1 MHNAVGPTAE
11 KGNAGRA
18 DDYVCYSTCL
28 VHRLMHNLTRQDGEV
43 HAREVRGG
51 VVVVRWW

>member
-18 DDYVCYSTCL
+18 DDYICYSTCL